1 MNRID
6 RSQAPAIQAMDNF
19 LVSEPECILLDNG
32 IPLYVINKGTQDL
45 VRISL
50 VFGAGAWYEDIPFTA
65 QASNL
70 MLREGTRLMASA
82 EIEEKLDFFGAYLET
97 AVEQD
102 NSYISLYSLNK
113 HVHELLPLLRDI
125 IREASF
131 PDKEL
136 EIMVSRQ
143 KQYLAVNEQKVN
155 YLARTRFSAL
165 IYGPHHPYGTYRK
178 LAHLENINV
187 PALRAFHKKHYTPG
201 NCRIVVAGKVSDQL
215 IGMLNDTLGDK
226 EWQNEFI
233 PGRDYN
239 SCADARFKHY
249 LVRKDTI
256 QAAIRIGKQ
265 LFNRTHPDFLGM
277 QVLNTVLG
285 GYFGSRL
292 MNNLREDK
300 GYTYGVGSALI
311 SLKHSGSFFITSEV
325 DADKAHQAA
334 REVYKEIDHLRSRLV
349 PDEELHLVKN
359 YMLGKLMRSID
370 GPFAMADMLISV
382 LESGL
387 DMSYFNRYTEV
398 IRSISA
404 EELKNLAVMY
414 LDPATFHEIIAG
426 K

>member
-1 MNRID
+1 MSRID
-6 RSQAPAIQAMDNF
+6 RTQAPAMQAMDNF
-19 LVSEPECILLDNG
+19 KVIEPGHITLDNG
-32 IPLYVINKGTQDL
+32 ISLYVINKGTQEL

-50 VFGAGAWYEDIPFTA
+50 VFGAGVWYEDLPFTA

-70 MLREGTRLMASA
+70 MLREGTNLMTSA

-131 PDKEL
+131 PEKEF
-136 EIMVSRQ
+136 EILVGRQ

-165 IYGPHHPYGTYRK
+165 IFGPEHPYGSYRQST
-178 LAHLENINV
+178 HLENINV
-187 PALRAFHKKHYTPG
+187 AALKVFHHQHYTPG
-201 NCRIVVAGKVSDQL
+201 NCRIVVAGKVSDDL
-215 IGMLNDTLGDK
+215 IRMLNVTLGNK
-226 EWQNEFI
+226 GWGNEFL
-233 PGRDYN
+233 PDRDFI
-239 SCADARFKHY
+239 SDADAEFKHY

-292 MNNLREDK
+292 MTNLREEM
-300 GYTYGVGSALI
+300 GCTYGVGSALI

-325 DADKAHQAA
+325 DADAAHQAA
-334 REVYKEIDHLRSRLV
+334 TEVYREIDRLCTDLV
-349 PDEELHLVKN
+349 PDSELQLVKN
-359 YMLGKLMRSID
+359 YMLGKFLRSID
-370 GPFAMADMLISV
+370 GPFAMADMIISV
-382 LESGL
+382 LESGS
-387 DMSYFNRYTEV
+387 DMSYFNRFTEV
-398 IRSISA
+398 IRYISA
-404 EELKNLAVMY
+404 GELRDLARKY
-414 LDPATFHEIIAG
+414 LVPSTFHEIIVG

>member
-1 MNRID
+1 MTRID
-6 RSQAPAIQAMDNF
+6 RSKAPAMKAMDNF
-19 LVSEPECILLDNG
+19 KVSEPGHFTLDNG
-32 IPLYVINKGTQDL
+32 IPLYVINKGTQEL

-50 VFGAGAWYEDIPFTA
+50 VFGAGAWYEDLPYTA

-82 EIEEKLDFFGAYLET
+82 EIEEKLDFYGSFLET

-125 IREASF
+125 VREASF
-131 PDKEL
+131 PEKEF
-136 EIMVSRQ
+136 EIMIGRH

-165 IYGPHHPYGTYRK
+165 IYGPEHPYGTYRQS
-178 LAHLENINV
+178 AHLDNISIA
-187 PALRAFHKKHYTPG
+187 ALKAFHRRHYTPT
-201 NCRIVVAGKVSDQL
+201 NCRIVVAGKVSDEL
-215 IGMLNDTLGDK
+215 IKKINETLGNK
-226 EWQNEFI
+226 GWKNEFL
-233 PGRDYN
+233 PERAFN
-239 SCADARFKHY
+239 SDANSEFKHY

-292 MNNLREDK
+292 MTNLREDK
-300 GYTYGVGSALI
+300 GYTYGIGSALM
-311 SLKHSGSFFITSEV
+311 SLQHSGSFFITGEV
-325 DADKAHQAA
+325 GADVAHQAA
-334 REVYKEIDHLRSRLV
+334 KEVYGEIDRLRNDLV
-349 PDEELHLVKN
+349 PESELQLVKN
-359 YMLGKLMRSID
+359 YMLGKFLRSVD
-370 GPFAMADMLISV
+370 GPFAMADMLMSV

-387 DMSYFNRYTEV
+387 DMSYLNHYIEV
-398 IRSISA
+398 IRSITAA
-404 EELKNLAVMY
+404 ELRDLARRH
-414 LDPATFHEIIAG
+414 LDPATFYEIIVG

>member
-1 MNRID
+1 MTRID
-6 RSQAPAIQAMDNF
+6 RTQAPAMQAMDSF
-19 LVSEPECILLDNG
+19 KVTEPGNITLDNG
-32 IPLYVINKGTQDL
+32 IPLYIINKGTQDL

-50 VFGAGAWYEDIPFTA
+50 IFGAGAWYEDLPFTA

-70 MLREGTRLMASA
+70 MLREGTRMMASS

-131 PDKEL
+131 PEKEF
-136 EIMVSRQ
+136 EIMIGRQ

-165 IYGPHHPYGTYRK
+165 IFGPEHPYGTYRQS
-178 LAHLENINV
+178 AHLENINV
-187 PALRAFHKKHYTPG
+187 AALKAFYHKHYTPA
-201 NCRIVVAGKVSDQL
+201 NCRIVVAGKVSDEL
-215 IGMLNDTLGDK
+215 IRMLNDTLGSK
-226 EWQNEFI
+226 GWENELL
-233 PGRDYN
+233 PERDFN
-239 SCADARFKHY
+239 SAADAEFKHY
-249 LVRKDTI
+249 LVRKDAI

-292 MNNLREDK
+292 MTNLREDK

-325 DADKAHQAA
+325 DADAAHQAA
-334 REVYKEIDHLRSRLV
+334 AEVYSEIDRLRTDLV
-349 PDEELHLVKN
+349 PDGELQLVKN
-359 YMLGKLMRSID
+359 YMLGKFLRSID

-398 IRSISA
+398 IRSITAS
-404 EELKNLAVMY
+404 ELRDLARKHFE
-414 LDPATFHEIIAG
+414 PATFHEIIVG

>member
-1 MNRID
+1 MTRID
-6 RSQAPAIQAMDNF
+6 RTQAPVMQVMDNF
-19 LVSEPECILLDNG
+19 KVGEPDQITLDNG
-32 IPLYVINKGTQDL
+32 IPLYIINKGTQDL

-50 VFGAGAWYEDIPFTA
+50 VFGAGAWYEDMPFTA

-70 MLREGTRLMASA
+70 MLREGTGLMASA
-82 EIEEKLDFFGAYLET
+82 EIEEKLDFYGAFLET

-125 IREASF
+125 VREASF
-131 PDKEL
+131 PEKEF
-136 EIMVSRQ
+136 EIMIGRQ

-165 IYGPHHPYGTYRK
+165 IYGPEHPYGTYRRPE
-178 LAHLENINV
+178 HLGNINIA
-187 PALRAFHKKHYTPG
+187 ALKAFHLQHYTPG
-201 NCRIVVAGKVSDQL
+201 NCRIVVSGKVSDEL
-215 IGMLNDTLGDK
+215 IRMI
-226 EWQNEFI
+226 NETNGNKSWKNVPLPEKAFSSAPDI
-233 PGRDYN
+233 EL
-239 SCADARFKHY
+239 KHY

-256 QAAIRIGKQ
+256 QAAVRIGKQ
-265 LFNRTHPDFLGM
+265 LFNRRHPDFLGM

-292 MNNLREDK
+292 MTNLREDK

-325 DADKAHQAA
+325 DAEVAHQAA
-334 REVYKEIDHLRSRLV
+334 AEVYNEIDRLRNDLV
-349 PDEELHLVKN
+349 PDSELQLVKN
-359 YMLGKLMRSID
+359 YMLGKFLRSVD
-370 GPFAMADMLISV
+370 GPFAMADMFISV

-387 DMSYFNRYTEV
+387 DMSYLNRFTEV
-398 IRSISA
+398 IRTISA
-404 EELKNLAVMY
+404 AELRELARKH
-414 LDPATFHEIIAG
+414 LGPETLHEIIVG

>member
-1 MNRID
+1 MTRPD
-6 RSQAPAIQAMDNF
+6 RTQAPAMKAMDDF
-19 LVSEPECILLDNG
+19 KVSEPGHITLDNG

-50 VFGAGAWYEDIPFTA
+50 VFGAGAWYEDMPFTA

-70 MLREGTRLMASA
+70 MLREGTSLLASE
-82 EIEEKLDFFGAYLET
+82 EIEGKLDFYGAYLET

-102 NSYISLYSLNK
+102 NSYVSLYSLNK
-113 HVHELLPLLRDI
+113 HVNELLPLLRDI

-131 PDKEL
+131 PEKEF
-136 EIMVSRQ
+136 EIMIGRQ

-165 IYGPHHPYGTYRK
+165 IFGPGHPYGTYRQA
-178 LAHLENINV
+178 AHLENINV
-187 PALRAFHKKHYTPG
+187 AALKEFHQKHYTPG
-201 NCRIVVAGKVSDQL
+201 NCRIVVAGKVSDEL
-215 IGMLNDTLGDK
+215 IRMLNETLGDK
-226 EWQNEFI
+226 RWQNESL
-233 PGRDYN
+233 PLRDFT
-239 SCADARFKHY
+239 STADAEFKHY

-292 MNNLREDK
+292 MTNLREDK

-311 SLKHSGSFFITSEV
+311 SLQHSGSFFITSEV
-325 DADKAHQAA
+325 DAEVAHQAA
-334 REVYKEIDHLRSRLV
+334 SEVYIEIDRLRNDLV
-349 PDEELHLVKN
+349 PDRELQLVKN
-359 YMLGKLMRSID
+359 YMLGKFLRSID
-370 GPFAMADMLISV
+370 GPFAMADMLMSV

-398 IRSISA
+398 IRSITAA
-404 EELKNLAVMY
+404 ELRDLAR
-414 LDPATFHEIIAG
+414 LHLEPATFHEIIVG

>member
-1 MNRID
+1 MTRID
-6 RSQAPAIQAMDNF
+6 RSQAPALQAMDNF
-19 LVSEPECILLDNG
+19 KVIEPGNITLDNG
-32 IPLYVINKGTQDL
+32 IPLYVINKGTQEL

-50 VFGAGAWYEDIPFTA
+50 VFGAGAWYEDLPFTA

-70 MLREGTRLMASA
+70 MLREGTSLMASA
-82 EIEEKLDFFGAYLET
+82 EIEEKLDFYGAFLET

-131 PDKEL
+131 PEKEF
-136 EIMVSRQ
+136 EIMVGRQ

-165 IYGPHHPYGTYRK
+165 IYGPEHPYGTYRQSS
-178 LAHLENINV
+178 HLENINV
-187 PALRAFHKKHYTPG
+187 AALKAFHNQHYTPG
-201 NCRIVVAGKVSDQL
+201 NCRIVVAGKVSDEL
-215 IGMLNDTLGDK
+215 IRMLNDTLGNK
-226 EWQNEFI
+226 GWKNEFV
-233 PGRDYN
+233 PGRN
-239 SCADARFKHY
+239 FSSAADAELKCY

-292 MNNLREDK
+292 MTNLREDK

-311 SLKHSGSFFITSEV
+311 SLQHAGSFFITSEV
-325 DADKAHQAA
+325 DADVAHQAA
-334 REVYKEIDHLRSRLV
+334 TEVYGEIDRLRNDLV
-349 PDEELHLVKN
+349 SDSELQLVKN
-359 YMLGKLMRSID
+359 YMLGKFLRSID
-370 GPFAMADMLISV
+370 GPFAMADMFMSV

-387 DMSYFNRYTEV
+387 NMSYFNRYTEV
-398 IRSISA
+398 IRSITAS
-404 EELKNLAVMY
+404 ELRELACKH
-414 LDPATFHEIIAG
+414 LDPATFHEIIVG

>member
-1 MNRID
+1 MTPID
-6 RSQAPAIQAMDNF
+6 RTQAPAMKAMDNF
-19 LVSEPECILLDNG
+19 KVSEPGYITLDNG
-32 IPLYVINKGTQDL
+32 IPLYVINKGTQEL

-50 VFGAGAWYEDIPFTA
+50 VFGAGAWYEDLPFSA
-65 QASNL
+65 QACNL
-70 MLREGTRLMASA
+70 MMREGTKHMVSA

-97 AVEQD
+97 AVEHD

-131 PDKEL
+131 PEKEF
-136 EIMVSRQ
+136 EIMIGRQ

-165 IYGPHHPYGTYRK
+165 IFGPKHPYGSYRQS
-178 LAHLENINV
+178 AHLENINV
-187 PALRAFHKKHYTPG
+187 EALKAFHQQHYTPG
-201 NCRIVVAGKVSDQL
+201 NCRIVVAGKVSDEL
-215 IGMLNDTLGDK
+215 IRMLNDTLGNK
-226 EWQNEFI
+226 GWENAFV
-233 PGRDYN
+233 PKRDFN
-239 SCADARFKHY
+239 SISDAQFKHY
-249 LVRKDTI
+249 LVRKDAL

-292 MNNLREDK
+292 MTNLREDK

-311 SLKHSGSFFITSEV
+311 SLQHSGSFFITSEV
-325 DADKAHQAA
+325 DADVAHQAA
-334 REVYKEIDHLRSRLV
+334 AEVYREIDRLCNDLV
-349 PDEELHLVKN
+349 PDSELQLVKN
-359 YMLGKLMRSID
+359 YMLGKFLRSID
-370 GPFAMADMLISV
+370 GPFAMADMLMSV

-387 DMSYFNRYTEV
+387 TMSYFTRYTEV
-398 IRSISA
+398 IRSITA
-404 EELKNLAVMY
+404 VELRELARRHF
-414 LDPATFHEIIAG
+414 DPTTFYEIIVG